1 MTDCSHLLFV
11 IDVIITLLLIFWQM
25 LCHVVCLHLLL
36 QEGINFPM
44 ADVVAICYLF
54 VRLVLLHFVFSWLML
69 LPFLLLG

>member
-36 QEGINFPM
+36 QEGINLPM

-54 VRLVLLHFVFSWLML
+54 VRLVLLPFVFSWLML